1 MIARVLIRKNPKKPA
16 GSKQL
21 DWLVK
26 SFAAVKKLR
35 AGSGPS
41 SADISVNVPVPQ
53 ALVRR
58 PNSRVR
64 RIMRDELGSQ
74 FPGPNVAQKQDHW
87 PAGAQLRMHSVEIFG
102 FDTACQFFKRHGD
115 HLEAAEQIGAEPLKI
130 PAGNTTQFPR
140 GLFLREGDLQIP
152 PSEPPVLREQQPR
165 AEAQKISQGEEE
177 ADRKSAR
184 DGRSRAIQKV
194 NAEFEH
200 AGPAS
205 RGRLNLRRSVNLPAR
220 CFNQYNVPVL
230 PPPSPSIPSG
240 FAQFVAQKF
249 GPGPFLVIG
258 AEREGLERQLEN
270 AKVSA
275 SVMCSIAE
283 LMESVSQ
290 NGNRPRVDLAIWF
303 YSPEK
308 RDDDGAAELLAACAR
323 DVLLLP
329 GPGADIAKRRPQ
341 LVESF
346 GRTGLVPDYGC
357 DLADLDPGGLRLARK
372 AAESADALVPVV
384 ESAFAR
390 LNRHVRGLERNLHTR
405 LLELDAA
412 ERHISKLEE
421 KLLKLKEAKQ
431 QLKQLKAE
439 KHALRKSPERKIG
452 QVLLAPYRLPQ
463 KLVREVRKRYPKAGK
478 SGRSSGPGN
487 EYQVWFEK
495 HRVKARDFAI
505 LRQETQVFA
514 YQPCIS
520 IVTPVFNTPIR
531 WLEEC
536 VDSVLGQVYEK
547 WELILVDD
555 NSTDSDLLK
564 FLPEIAARDPRI
576 VVARVEQLTGIS
588 AASNRGIQLAQGEW
602 IGFLDHDDV
611 LEPDAIFEH
620 VKWLQDHRDADL
632 IYSDEDKLTEQGL
645 DAPIFKPDWSPDY
658 FLSCNYICHF
668 TIIRRGVLEKVG
680 GFRSEFDGA
689 QDYDL
694 FLRISEQTTRIDHV
708 PRVLYHWRRSVGS
721 TADNIR
727 RKPGSL
733 ETGRLALGA
742 HLERAG
748 QRGHV
753 TVDWRTHAYW
763 IKRELAEA
771 KRISIIIPVRDR
783 VDLLARC
790 LDSLTKKT
798 SYTPYEIVIVDND
811 SESDETHAYLAGL
824 RHRVLRYGGPFNYS
838 AINNFA
844 VEQTDSPWLLFLNND
859 TEVIEGDWLTIM
871 TEHIQRSEV
880 GAVGPRLLYPDDT
893 VQHGGIVVGVGGIAE
908 HAFRGFPAEA
918 PGVCRQLQVT
928 RNYSAVTGACL
939 LTRRDVFN
947 KVHGFDEERLPVTFS
962 DVDLCLKIRRAGYLV
977 VYTPFAKLYHHES
990 GTRRRTVEPLEAE
1003 VMRERWAGVL
1013 ASDPYYNPNLSRE
1026 RADFSLG
1033 N

>member
-1 MIARVLIRKNPKKPA
+1 
-16 GSKQL
+16 
-21 DWLVK
+21 
-26 SFAAVKKLR
+26 
-35 AGSGPS
+35 
-41 SADISVNVPVPQ
+41 
-53 ALVRR
+53 
-58 PNSRVR
+58 
-64 RIMRDELGSQ
+64 
-74 FPGPNVAQKQDHW
+74 
-87 PAGAQLRMHSVEIFG
+87 
-102 FDTACQFFKRHGD
+102 
-115 HLEAAEQIGAEPLKI
+115 
-130 PAGNTTQFPR
+130 
-140 GLFLREGDLQIP
+140 
-152 PSEPPVLREQQPR
+152 
-165 AEAQKISQGEEE
+165 
-177 ADRKSAR
+177 
-184 DGRSRAIQKV
+184 
-194 NAEFEH
+194 
-200 AGPAS
+200 
-205 RGRLNLRRSVNLPAR
+205 LPAP

-230 PPPSPSIPSG
+230 PPPSPSIPPG

-258 AEREGLERQLEN
+258 ADKEGLERQFEYAN
-270 AKVSA
+270 VSA
-275 SVMCSIAE
+275 SVMSSIAE
-283 LMESVSQ
+283 WMESISQ

-303 YSPEK
+303 YPPEK
-308 RDDDGAAELLAACAR
+308 REDDSGAEVLAASAR

-346 GRTGLVPDYGC
+346 ARAGLVPDYDC
-357 DLADLDPGGLRLARK
+357 DLVDLNPAGLRLRRK
-372 AAESADALVPVV
+372 ATESGDAPVPAV

-390 LNRHVRGLERNLHTR
+390 LNRHVRGLERSLHTR

-412 ERHISKLEE
+412 ERHISRLEE

-463 KLVREVRKRYPKAGK
+463 KLMREVRKRYPKAGHPLD
-478 SGRSSGPGN
+478 SIPGN
-487 EYQVWFEK
+487 QYQAWFEK
-495 HRVKARDFAI
+495 HRVKAEDVPV
-505 LRQETQVFA
+505 LRKEAQEFA

-520 IVTPVFNTPIR
+520 IVTPVFNTPVK

-536 VDSVLGQVYEK
+536 VESVRAQIYEK
-547 WELILVDD
+547 WELLLVDD
-555 NSTDSDLLK
+555 NSTDPDLLK
-564 FLPEIAARDPRI
+564 FLPEIAARDSRI
-576 VVARVEQLTGIS
+576 VVAKVDKERGIS
-588 AASNRGIQLAQGEW
+588 AASNRGLELATGDW
-602 IGFLDHDDV
+602 IGFLDHDDL
-611 LEPDAIFEH
+611 LEPDALSEH
-620 VKWLQDHRDADL
+620 VKWLQSHPDADL

-668 TIIRRGVLEKVG
+668 TIIRRAVLESVG
-680 GFRSEFDGA
+680 GFRSKFDGA

-694 FLRISEQTTRIDHV
+694 FLRISERSTRIDHI
-708 PRVLYHWRRSVGS
+708 PRVLYHWRRSPGS

-742 HLERAG
+742 HLERSG
-748 QRGHV
+748 ERGHV

-763 IKRELAEA
+763 IKRELVEA
-771 KRISIIIPVRDR
+771 KKISIIIPLRDR

-798 SYTPYEIVIVDND
+798 NYTPYEIVIVDND
-811 SESDETHAYLAGL
+811 SEAEETQAYLAGL
-824 RHRVLRYGGPFNYS
+824 KHRVLRYSGPFNYS

-859 TEVIEGDWLTIM
+859 TEVIEADWLTIM
-871 TEHIQRSEV
+871 AEHVQRPEV

-939 LTRRDVFN
+939 LTRRDVFH

-962 DVDLCLKIRRAGYLV
+962 DVDLCLKIRRAGYLI
-977 VYTPFAKLYHHES
+977 VYSPFAKLYHHES
-990 GTRRRTVEPLEAE
+990 GTRRKSVEPLETE